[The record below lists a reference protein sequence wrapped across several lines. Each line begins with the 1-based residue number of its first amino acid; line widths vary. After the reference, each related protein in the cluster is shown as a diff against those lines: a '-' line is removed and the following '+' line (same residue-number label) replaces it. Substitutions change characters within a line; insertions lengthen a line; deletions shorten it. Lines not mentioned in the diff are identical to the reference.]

1 MSDPNISLERVIYV
15 DNNIDEVW
23 SRMRN
28 ARALLDLFP
37 YAKLI
42 DASSEDR
49 GSVSI
54 RNSTY
59 NYTISKYAVRLRG
72 RTAVGINL
80 SRVGDSATKVHFA
93 AVDKSGTYIPVIGSG
108 ADIFFAN
115 LRKSLEVAAPASAP
129 KTEVRETKPV
139 SREPAQS
146 ESRPA
151 RPKERVRSAPKA
163 EARET
168 KRSAEKKTSG
178 YRFSKKGIIAMAA
191 LAVLLLVA
199 ILIVFHPFSGKRGG
213 RPAESVSVNLSKA
226 CTLRLGMTPGEV
238 GSVLGIDGKTANGIT
253 MYGNKNC
260 VAVTYLNGTVSRIV
274 IRNQANS
281 ITPLKGN
288 VVLESPSLTT
298 EDQIDFDTMEEAYGY
313 KVSEIEKVYDG
324 NGEESVRLHF
334 GYIDP
339 LANFDPNWRGE
350 DVATITTSGS
360 SVETWYRQSQMQ
372 GLLCGDKTGKP
383 ASYYTFFSDYLQ
395 DFYAYCSSMRL
406 LNNYSR
412 GDIMAVLDGTLTKY
426 ASYGALEMY
435 DLVLNDPLAMMMKD
449 GVSVP
454 AYKITVSLNNG
465 YFVNAM
471 YCNMRF
477 ANDTSIPLNTYGV
490 GRGISMTDIQNK
502 IQRLPTAMLYDTSSI
517 YLCWGAMREG
527 NTIDEQ
533 FELVVRFEIEND
545 LAANVYN
552 NTALAAQA
560 GTNLPASDDASSTP

>member
-15 DNNIDEVW
+15 DYGIDEVW

-37 YAKLI
+37 YAKLT
-42 DASSEDR
+42 DTSSEDR

-59 NYTISKYAVRLRG
+59 NYTISKYAIRLRG

-80 SRVGDSATKVHFA
+80 SRVGDSVTKVHFA

-108 ADIFFAN
+108 ADIFFSN
-115 LRKSLEVAAPASAP
+115 LKKSLESSAISKPAAESDSRSTSAQAAVPVKESAKPAESDKKP
-129 KTEVRETKPV
+129 ERTRQVR
-139 SREPAQS
+139 R
-146 ESRPA
+146 
-151 RPKERVRSAPKA
+151 
-163 EARET
+163 
-168 KRSAEKKTSG
+168 KRADSNTGST
-178 YRFSKKGIIAMAA
+178 YSLNKKGVIALSV
-191 LAVLLLVA
+191 LALLLVA
-199 ILIVFHPFSGKRGG
+199 ALLIVFHPFSGKKGSKPVDR
-213 RPAESVSVNLSKA
+213 VSVDLAKA
-226 CTLRLGMTPGEV
+226 STLELGMTPGEV
-238 GSVLGIDGKTANGIT
+238 GSILGVDGTTANGVT
-253 MYGNKNC
+253 VYGNADS
-260 VAVTYLNGTVSRIV
+260 VAVTYLNGTASRIV
-274 IRNQANS
+274 IRNQLNS
-281 ITPLKGN
+281 ITPLRGGT
-288 VVLESPSLTT
+288 VLASPTLTT
-298 EDQIDFDTMEEAYGY
+298 ADTIDFASMEEAYGY
-313 KVSEIEKVYDG
+313 KVSEIEKLYDD
-324 NGEESVRLHF
+324 NGDKYVLLHF

-350 DVATITTSGS
+350 DVATIAAGGS
-360 SVETWYRQSQMQ
+360 SIKTWYRESQVK

-383 ASYYTFFSDYLQ
+383 AEHYTFFSDYLQ
-395 DFYAYCSSMRL
+395 DFYAYCSSMNL

-412 GDIMAVLDGTLTKY
+412 GDIMAILDGTLTKY
-426 ASYGALEMY
+426 ATYGALEMY

-465 YFVNAM
+465 YFVNAL

-477 ANDTSIPLNTYGV
+477 ANDSSIPLNTYGV
-490 GRGISMTDIQNK
+490 ARGASMSDIQSS

-545 LAANVYN
+545 IAANVYN
-552 NTALAAQA
+552 NSALAGQA
-560 GTNLPASDDASSTP
+560 GTNLPASEESTASS